1 MTYQVDPSRGIIYR
15 RLNGALKF
23 SLQGLKRSWQ
33 EESIRVQIALLV
45 ILFPLALWLGNT
57 VTERLLLSLSLFA
70 VIIVELLNTAIEV
83 AIDRISTE
91 KHPLSKEAKDLGSA
105 AVFLTMMCVVFVWAM
120 IFIPRAF

>member
-1 MTYQVDPSRGIIYR
+1 MTYQVDPNRGIVYR
-15 RLNGALKF
+15 RLNAALRF

-33 EESIRVQIALLV
+33 EESIRVQTLLLV
-45 ILFPLALWLGNT
+45 VLLPLALWLGNT
-57 VTERLLLSLSLFA
+57 IAERLLMSLCLFA

-105 AVFLTMMCVVFVWAM
+105 AVFVSMMCVVFVWAM
-120 IFIPRAF
+120 ILIPRAF